1 MTQKHTLD
9 GIRKAVDLFTKA
21 MVEKDNTTL
30 IDCFADDCEIEF
42 LHVKLRGRQGARD
55 WCKWLYGH
63 LTELNFEP
71 KASVVNDNVIIEE
84 YVLSGRLHNGSR
96 IKSRQTEVIIFN
108 DAYKIINFR
117 FYFDRL
123 DFIES
128 GVNRFMA
135 KQIVNTFNQKT
146 LMNLKSH
153 G

>member
-1 MTQKHTLD
+1 MTQKHTPD
-9 GIRKAVDLFTKA
+9 GIRKAVDRFTEA
-21 MVEKDNTTL
+21 MVGKDSGALT
-30 IDCFADDCEIEF
+30 DCFADDCEIEF
-42 LHVKLRGRQGARD
+42 LHVKLKGKQGAKD

-63 LTELNFEP
+63 LTELSFEP
-71 KASVVNDNVIIEE
+71 KISVINDNVIIEE

-96 IKSRQTEVIIFN
+96 IKSRQTEVIVF
-108 DAYKIINFR
+108 DEEYKIRNFR

-146 LMNLKSH
+146 LLNLKSH
-153 G
+153 